1 MISAYG
7 FIMKK
12 ISSTLILIA
21 LCLNIL
27 ACEERKKGQYLEHG
41 IALFDQ
47 GKYKESELE
56 IKSAIQENPSLAEP
70 YYYLALLDEKGK
82 KYKAMKANLL
92 EAVKLNPEKIKIKLK
107 LSKVLLLFNDL
118 KGASKEIEEILA
130 KNPEQLDAQAVK
142 ASILM
147 RQKKNGEALALVDNI
162 LKKDS
167 ENIDALSLKV
177 VMLIKQK
184 SFDQA
189 LALLSPALL
198 KNSENISLHLLKI
211 QIDSQ
216 KNDTNAVI
224 ADYEKLVEIKPD
236 NIQIKF
242 TLAKVYQTAKK
253 PKKAEETLNQL
264 IQDHPELINIKIALL
279 NFLYSAS
286 EEKAMAK
293 FDSFIAE
300 YKDNYQNLITL
311 SKWLLLKNKESKAY
325 DILISALANSN
336 IKDKD
341 KVPLKLFLAKLA
353 FKNNDTTKA
362 LSYLDKILADN
373 SEDINAKVLKSEIQI
388 SLNQLNN
395 AKKLL
400 DEVLW
405 QQPKMDS
412 ALSLLARI
420 NQTQGDLDKAF
431 INYESALKINPINLQ
446 ALNFI
451 VNKAVSENHS
461 QYAIEILQ
469 RAISLLPNNL
479 KILTQLVELNFNADN
494 YDLADKYITKIGL
507 QKNGVFLADYLTA
520 TSLQRQKK
528 HQEAIVAYKNL
539 LAKAPWLKDAL
550 TGMADCYLQLKQPSK
565 MMFYLDGLIKNN
577 PNNIFPVI
585 LKSQLLTSDKKYKKA
600 ISLINKTIEQQQAT
614 KSTILYSELGR
625 LYNLIGDNKNKYKT
639 YLKGLQIN
647 PNDINIM
654 LNLASSYEKDHVF
667 DKPAEL
673 YEKILSINPNHNVAK
688 NNLATL
694 LLDHFGGTEDIN
706 KAIQIVAPFKQSK
719 HPYFLDTYGWTKL
732 KSGELENA
740 LAIFKK
746 VIILAPNT
754 PVFRYHLAVAY
765 NLLGDKMSAT
775 LELKQALFLG
785 KGRNFAEKILI
796 EKLLAKLKNK

>member
-1 MISAYG
+1 MLSAYG

-56 IKSAIQENPSLAEP
+56 IKSAIQEDPSLAEP

-82 KYKAMKANLL
+82 KYKAMKANLQ
-92 EAVKLNPEKIKIKLK
+92 EAVKLNPEKTKVKLK
-107 LSKVLLLFNDL
+107 LSKVLLLFNDVE
-118 KGASKEIEEILA
+118 GASKEIEDILA
-130 KNPEQLDAQAVK
+130 KNPEQLDAQAIK
-142 ASILM
+142 ASILI
-147 RQKKNGEALALVDNI
+147 RQKKNDEALALVDDI

-177 VMLIKQK
+177 MMLIKQK

-189 LALLSPALL
+189 LAILSPALL

-216 KNDTNAVI
+216 KNDTNAVV
-224 ADYEKLVEIKPD
+224 ADYEKLVKMKPD

-264 IQDHPELINIKIALL
+264 IQDHPKLIKLKIVLL

-293 FDSFIAE
+293 FDSFIATN
-300 YKDNYQNLITL
+300 KDNYKNLITL
-311 SKWLLLKNKESKAY
+311 SKWLLLRNKESKAH
-325 DILISALANSN
+325 DILTSALANSN
-336 IKDKD
+336 IEDKD
-341 KVPLKLFLAKLA
+341 KEPLNLFLAELA
-353 FKNNDTTKA
+353 FRNKNTTKA
-362 LSYLDKILADN
+362 LSYIDKILNNN
-373 SEDINAKVLKSEIQI
+373 SENNDAKVLKSEIQM
-388 SLNQLNN
+388 SLNQLSE

-400 DEVLW
+400 EEVLW
-405 QQPKMDS
+405 QKPKMDS
-412 ALSLLARI
+412 ALSLLGRI
-420 NQTQGDLDKAF
+420 NQIQGDLDKAA

-451 VNKAVSENHS
+451 VNKEVSENHS

-469 RAISLLPNNL
+469 RALSLLPNNL

-528 HQEAIVAYKNL
+528 YQEAIIAYKNL

-565 MMFYLDGLIKNN
+565 MMTYLDGLIKNN
-577 PNNIFPVI
+577 PNNVFPII

-600 ISLINKTIEQQQAT
+600 ISLINKTIEQQQTT
-614 KSTILYSELGR
+614 KSTALYSKLGH
-625 LYNLIGDNKNKYKT
+625 LYSLIGDNKNKYKA
-639 YLKGLQIN
+639 YHKGLQIN
-647 PNDINIM
+647 PNNINIM
-654 LNLASSYEKDHVF
+654 LNLASSYEKDHIF
-667 DKPAEL
+667 DKSAEL
-673 YEKILSINPNHNVAK
+673 YEKILSINPSHNVAK
-688 NNLATL
+688 NNLATI
-694 LLDHFGGTEDIN
+694 LLDHLGGTENIN
-706 KAIQIVAPFKQSK
+706 KAI
-719 HPYFLDTYGWTKL
+719 
-732 KSGELENA
+732 
-740 LAIFKK
+740 
-746 VIILAPNT
+746 
-754 PVFRYHLAVAY
+754 
-765 NLLGDKMSAT
+765 
-775 LELKQALFLG
+775 
-785 KGRNFAEKILI
+785 
-796 EKLLAKLKNK
+796 